1 MGSLLSDPKVYR
13 RMMGRLMYLAI
24 TRPDISYTLIKLCQ
38 YSSAPR
44 DAHLRAAHKLLRYL
58 KGTAGQGIF
67 YAADGNFDLRGFAD
81 ADWGSCPDSRR
92 SITGYAMFLG
102 DSLVTW
108 RSKKQRT
115 VSRST
120 AEAEFRA
127 LADASCEIEWLLRI
141 MKDLQI
147 PMTLPSHLYGDNT
160 ASLYI
165 ANNSVYHERTKHVDH
180 DCYTIRERID
190 NGMIKTMHVRTHNQ
204 IADVLTK
211 ALYPSPFRDL
221 TSKMGVLDIYS
232 PPS

>member
-1 MGSLLSDPKVYR
+1 
-13 RMMGRLMYLAI
+13 
-24 TRPDISYTLIKLCQ
+24 
-38 YSSAPR
+38 
-44 DAHLRAAHKLLRYL
+44 
-58 KGTAGQGIF
+58 
-67 YAADGNFDLRGFAD
+67 
-81 ADWGSCPDSRR
+81 
-92 SITGYAMFLG
+92 MFLG

-108 RSKKQRT
+108 WSKKQRT

-127 LADASCEIEWLLRI
+127 LADASCEIDWLLRI

-160 ASLYI
+160 TSLYI
-165 ANNSVYHERTKHVDH
+165 ANNSIYHERTKHVDH

-190 NGMIKTMHVRTHNQ
+190 NGMIKTLHVRTHNQ

-221 TSKMGVLDIYS
+221 TSKIGVLDIYS